1 MRDVGSQCSV
11 LVGIA
16 WVLGGRGKSC
26 LWEGIGSDCMQARA
40 YCNSSETSC
49 MHVGNGNYLYLL
61 RHSYM

>member
-1 MRDVGSQCSV
+1 MFCIQVLHGCWVGGERVVC
-11 LVGIA
+11 
-16 WVLGGRGKSC
+16 GGDWIR
-26 LWEGIGSDCMQARA
+26 LQARA